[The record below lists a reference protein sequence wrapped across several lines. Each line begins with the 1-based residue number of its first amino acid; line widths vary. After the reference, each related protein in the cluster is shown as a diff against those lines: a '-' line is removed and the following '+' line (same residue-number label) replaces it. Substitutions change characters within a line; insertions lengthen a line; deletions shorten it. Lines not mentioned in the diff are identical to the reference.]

1 MKEGTSRKKY
11 GKKESGTTR
20 TDVVVFRVTN
30 NERAILNEVANKR
43 GVTLSHLFQDFIS
56 VLSSHEAN
64 HIPSNFLKMALA
76 ICDVSAS
83 EKVCELIIS
92 IIGELHVKGGDF
104 SVHDAVRLKLE
115 NDKKHEQAEKNA

>member
-1 MKEGTSRKKY
+1 MKEDTSRKKY

-20 TDVVVFRVTN
+20 SEVVMFRLTN
-30 NERAILNEVANKR
+30 KERAILNEVANKR

-83 EKVCELIIS
+83 EKVCELVIS

-104 SVHDAVRLKLE
+104 SVNDALRLKFD
-115 NDKKHEQAEKNA
+115 NDKKYEQAEINA